1 MKTQQAHVIERYTLH
16 IDLVY
21 EGGSTD

>member
-16 IDLVY
+16 IDRVY